1 MREAEYSVVIQA
13 SDFGPGANFVLEM
26 DRATRE
32 AERTI
37 AVLSPDYLTALFTHP
52 EWAAT
57 FAQRRSACIKCQ
69 IEGLP
74 AQVVDIDLVGHQD
87 AVARR
92 LLLDGVQQRVIAR
105 SPARR
110 PQSGTSR
117 TSATPTLPAA
127 KTCFANSV
135 RPSPPDEPR
144 PSSPS
149 PEWAAQARPAC
160 AQVRPSPHGDCEIV
174 WWFPAEES
182 ATLTA
187 DYARLATVLGLPKGP
202 RRPAS
207 HRRVGALLVGPSFR
221 LAAHPG

>member
-1 MREAEYSVVIQA
+1 
-13 SDFGPGANFVLEM
+13 M

-135 RPSPPDEPR
+135 PSPTSGRATAHRRTGQRRQD
-144 PSSPS
+144 
-149 PEWAAQARPAC
+149 AAC
-160 AQVRPSPHGDCEIV
+160 ASSTPIATRPTNEIV
-174 WWFPAEES
+174 RWVRAEES